1 MATGTKRAAF
11 KRQVE
16 ALKTAYAQY
25 ERSIFGP
32 GPRELIGSVE
42 FAMTNNLSD
51 VYIELA
57 IEAAWEGIERS
68 A

>member
-1 MATGTKRAAF
+1 
-11 KRQVE
+11 VE